1 MQVEVEAK
9 KSEADKVAEI
19 VGKEKKKVM
28 KETDK
33 ANVEADKASQIKA
46 EVEAQKAST
55 EKDLNDA
62 LPLKDKAKAAL
73 QDISVKDFPGNF
85 KEVLMEIPRII
96 EENQIPAQNINPI
109 RAYLNEPFFKPE
121 IMESKSLAAKGI
133 CSYIINKH
141 RTILRRYFNHSAKA
155 KGTD

>member
-46 EVEAQKAST
+46 EVEDQKAST

-85 KEVLMEIPRII
+85 KEVLMEIPRLI

-133 CSYIINKH
+133 CSYIIN
-141 RTILRRYFNHSAKA
+141 
-155 KGTD
+155 

>member
-46 EVEAQKAST
+46 EVEAQKTSI

-62 LPLKDKAKAAL
+62 LLLKDKAKAAL
-73 QDISVKDFPGNF
+73 QDISVKDFQFLKG
-85 KEVLMEIPRII
+85 L
-96 EENQIPAQNINPI
+96 INPPSDVGSLCNTTT
-109 RAYLNEPFFKPE
+109 YL
-121 IMESKSLAAKGI
+121 LA
-133 CSYIINKH
+133 S
-141 RTILRRYFNHSAKA
+141 
-155 KGTD
+155 